1 MRCNRAV
8 IRQESS
14 VKEINPMALV
24 ERMRAAVPALIVTAA
39 LIAAG
44 GLAQAQDT
52 VVQLTVKNHR
62 FEPSEPHAPANKPI
76 TIRVRN
82 LDSTP
87 MEFESVRLRVEKVV
101 PANSEGVI
109 NVRALSPGRYEFFD
123 DFHKQTRGTLVV
135 E

>member
-1 MRCNRAV
+1 VFGEEN
-8 IRQESS
+8 ESMVLIAS
-14 VKEINPMALV
+14 
-24 ERMRAAVPALIVTAA
+24 RRAAAA
-39 LIAAG
+39 LLVSAVLAG
-44 GLAQAQDT
+44 SGVAQAQDA
-52 VVQLTVKNHR
+52 VVHITVKNHR
-62 FEPSEPHAPANKPI
+62 FEPAEPRAPANRPI

-82 LDSTP
+82 QDSTP

-101 PANSEGVI
+101 AANSEGVI

>member
-1 MRCNRAV
+1 
-8 IRQESS
+8 
-14 VKEINPMALV
+14 MALV
-24 ERMRAAVPALIVTAA
+24 ERMRAAAPALILAAA
-39 LIAAG
+39 LTAG
-44 GLAQAQDT
+44 AGLARAQDA
-52 VVQLTVKNHR
+52 VVNLTVKNHR
-62 FEPSEPHAPANKPI
+62 FEPSAPRAPANRPL

-82 LDSTP
+82 LDSTA